1 MHIQQ
6 RQGRF
11 RNRVGRREEKGK
23 GGCGQGEIFQKS
35 ILLLCCVVEF
45 VTIENLYQAS
55 SENSEIS
62 TKFALLEQQSKYAE
76 EEKIRLTQQQV
87 L

>member
-1 MHIQQ
+1 MYTCVCFYTLKTSNMYICMHIQQ

-45 VTIENLYQAS
+45 EAC
-55 SENSEIS
+55 
-62 TKFALLEQQSKYAE
+62 
-76 EEKIRLTQQQV
+76 
-87 L
+87 